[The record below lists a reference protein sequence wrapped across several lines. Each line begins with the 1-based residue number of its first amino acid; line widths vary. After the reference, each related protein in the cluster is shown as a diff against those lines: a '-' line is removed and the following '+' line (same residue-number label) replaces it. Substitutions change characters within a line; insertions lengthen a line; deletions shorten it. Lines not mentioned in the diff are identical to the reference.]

1 MKLST
6 AKVIGDILLAMKINR
21 IPDKDAKSVLMKN
34 HLVIRR
40 VMKEVDADRE
50 ELARKFR
57 EDWANEKEKTER
69 SEEYKKAEEDVKA
82 AIIALYEKDV
92 LIELKPVPSSLLYH
106 AELWGENDT
115 IGQIANSVEFLVANG
130 VATE

>member
-1 MKLST
+1 MKLSI

-21 IPDKDAKSVLMKN
+21 IEDKDAKSVLMNN